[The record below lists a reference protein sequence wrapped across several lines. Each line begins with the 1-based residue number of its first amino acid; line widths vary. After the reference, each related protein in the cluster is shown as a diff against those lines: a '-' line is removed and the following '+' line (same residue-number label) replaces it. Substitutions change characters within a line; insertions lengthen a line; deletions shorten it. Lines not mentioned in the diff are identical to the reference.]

1 MAVVVASGDDWKA
14 VVAVEAVA
22 AAAAAVAVQR
32 HLLTQFEAVEI
43 VAAAAAERLEVL
55 AVAAA

>member
-22 AAAAAVAVQR
+22 AAAAAVRRYWPA
-32 HLLTQFEAVEI
+32 QFEAAEA

-55 AVAAA
+55 VAAAA